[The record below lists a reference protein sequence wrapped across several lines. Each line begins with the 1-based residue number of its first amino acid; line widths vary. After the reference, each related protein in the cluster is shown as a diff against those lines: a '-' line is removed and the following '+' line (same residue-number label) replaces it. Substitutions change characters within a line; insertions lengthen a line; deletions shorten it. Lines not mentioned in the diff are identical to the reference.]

1 MEAESNPH
9 CPKELGTSAFAMCYT
24 ECKQR
29 GGVYLIYVRFFA
41 TPTIY
46 GFGGVCVC
54 VLDKMIRSSLGVG
67 KGTAG
72 WKVEESQGQTENRGL
87 IPGWAGDGSCK
98 GLTESWKVF

>member
-1 MEAESNPH
+1 M
-9 CPKELGTSAFAMCYT
+9 
-24 ECKQR
+24 
-29 GGVYLIYVRFFA
+29 
-41 TPTIY
+41 
-46 GFGGVCVC
+46 C